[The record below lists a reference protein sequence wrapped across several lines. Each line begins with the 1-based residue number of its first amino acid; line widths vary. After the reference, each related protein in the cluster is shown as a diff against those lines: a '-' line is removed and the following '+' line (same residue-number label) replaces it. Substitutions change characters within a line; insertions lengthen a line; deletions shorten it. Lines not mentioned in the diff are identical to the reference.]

1 MNLIGKKSVLLFGGV
16 AISSSVLG
24 DITSLDD
31 ATMASVTGQA
41 GITVEINSAE
51 LTIGEI
57 RYQDKGSIAVRDIR
71 VGGADRTNFFDN
83 QWIPTSAKSDKLDN
97 LKIDIDILADGD
109 FVAIM
114 KPAGTHS
121 VVDFGISTGEWLL
134 QSSAGVDGTRLIN
147 SLDITGLGIDARL
160 RIDNQTSHTF
170 IESTW
175 GVDDLDVDF
184 GFLGVRVANM
194 KIAGSNYFETLGTW
208 GAGSAGI
215 LDIGAE
221 LDLEIYTAIAHGGHT
236 ALGLNLTKFEA
247 DVLIP
252 EIYLGS
258 QPSIGAISLNN
269 VSVTAETVIYGH

>member
-1 MNLIGKKSVLLFGGV
+1 
-16 AISSSVLG
+16 
-24 DITSLDD
+24 
-31 ATMASVTGQA
+31 
-41 GITVEINSAE
+41 
-51 LTIGEI
+51 
-57 RYQDKGSIAVRDIR
+57 
-71 VGGADRTNFFDN
+71 
-83 QWIPTSAKSDKLDN
+83 
-97 LKIDIDILADGD
+97 
-109 FVAIM
+109 
-114 KPAGTHS
+114 
-121 VVDFGISTGEWLL
+121 
-134 QSSAGVDGTRLIN
+134 
-147 SLDITGLGIDARL
+147 
-160 RIDNQTSHTF
+160 
-170 IESTW
+170 
-175 GVDDLDVDF
+175 
-184 GFLGVRVANM
+184 M

>member
-147 SLDITGLGIDARL
+147 SLDITG
-160 RIDNQTSHTF
+160 
-170 IESTW
+170 
-175 GVDDLDVDF
+175 VV
-184 GFLGVRVANM
+184 V
-194 KIAGSNYFETLGTW
+194 
-208 GAGSAGI
+208 
-215 LDIGAE
+215 
-221 LDLEIYTAIAHGGHT
+221 
-236 ALGLNLTKFEA
+236 
-247 DVLIP
+247 
-252 EIYLGS
+252 
-258 QPSIGAISLNN
+258 
-269 VSVTAETVIYGH
+269 